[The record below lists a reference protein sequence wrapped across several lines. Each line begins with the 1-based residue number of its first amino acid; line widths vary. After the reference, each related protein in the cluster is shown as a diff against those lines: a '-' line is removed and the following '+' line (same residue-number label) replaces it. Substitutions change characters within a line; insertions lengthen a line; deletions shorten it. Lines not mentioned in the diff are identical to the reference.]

1 MESRA
6 MHSHSKA
13 GFTLL
18 ELIVAITILT
28 VAMSI
33 AFQAFSSTLRGWKR
47 GNEVIE
53 SIHHGDFAMRQC
65 ASALNSMI
73 YFQDARKRYAFRF
86 EKELSSS
93 LPADWISFVTAS
105 PYFLHPNDPLAEGPH
120 RLQLYIQ
127 DDEYGNPALHSIS
140 MPALSD
146 EEEFIDE
153 YDPEPYLITR
163 SVQGFEILIYDFESE
178 EWTDEWDLD
187 NRIPKRL
194 LISFFV
200 ISEDETEEPVV
211 YTRVFNI
218 PAAESIDQ
226 PLSSPTTAN
235 TTVQDDSDGNTG
247 NTSVNVGAPQ

>member
-73 YFQDARKRYAFRF
+73 YFQDERKRYAFRF

-93 LPADWISFVTAS
+93 
-105 PYFLHPNDPLAEGPH
+105 
-120 RLQLYIQ
+120 
-127 DDEYGNPALHSIS
+127 
-140 MPALSD
+140 
-146 EEEFIDE
+146 
-153 YDPEPYLITR
+153 
-163 SVQGFEILIYDFESE
+163 
-178 EWTDEWDLD
+178 
-187 NRIPKRL
+187 
-194 LISFFV
+194 
-200 ISEDETEEPVV
+200 
-211 YTRVFNI
+211 
-218 PAAESIDQ
+218 
-226 PLSSPTTAN
+226 
-235 TTVQDDSDGNTG
+235 
-247 NTSVNVGAPQ
+247 